1 MTPSHVHTPSYAAS
15 VVQQGRSGVVEQVAT
30 PPRLLTIAGSD
41 SGGGAGI
48 QADIKTFSA
57 LETYG
62 MSVLTAVTAQNT
74 IGVHSVQGLSPTIV
88 AKQLELVVQDI
99 GCDAIKT
106 GMLYSADTIKAI
118 VKVLEHAYETR
129 HLSTTSTLPKPIAP
143 PLVIDPVCVS
153 TSGHSLLPVE
163 ALSSLKADLMPW
175 ATVIT
180 PNVPEAELLVGWE
193 KGTIKTVDDMVKCAE
208 LLGNLGA
215 QWVYLKG
222 GHLPLRASAGDDK
235 IVTDVLWDSV
245 KRESIPSERRYL
257 DVKNT
262 HGTGCTLS
270 AAIACFLAQGHAVPE
285 AVAAAANYVATAIAT
300 SFPLGQGTGPVN
312 HFHQTIKRSLPL
324 PTALSPTPFT
334 DFLID
339 YDPVSWQAYVNHPFP
354 TGLAQGTIP
363 LESFLHFI
371 KQDYHFLKQYA
382 RTNALAVYKTLD
394 LAEMQA
400 SSEIVQTV
408 IKETES
414 KKLTAF
420 YCEKYGISRE
430 QLQLVPESVTNV
442 AYTRYVLDVSSKGDL
457 LDNKVVTA
465 PCLIG
470 YGQVGH
476 TLLNASDDSVNKS
489 STNEYWSWIEEYG
502 SDWFQQAVR
511 TGIQSMEDTVKK
523 SPLSQQRL
531 LELAQVFQQATKLE
545 IAFWD
550 EAVAASQIKP

>member
-1 MTPSHVHTPSYAAS
+1 MSTTASSYAAS
-15 VVQQGRSGVVEQVAT
+15 LFSNGPVAFVDQFDM

-48 QADIKTFSA
+48 QADLKTFSA
-57 LETYG
+57 FETYG
-62 MSVLTAVTAQNT
+62 MSVITAVTAQDT
-74 IGVHSVQGLSPTIV
+74 VGVHQVEGLSPAIV
-88 AKQLELVVQDI
+88 AKQLDCVINDI

-106 GMLYSADTIKAI
+106 GMLYSADTITAI
-118 VKVLEHAYETR
+118 VRVLERAYSNR
-129 HLSTTSTLPKPIAP
+129 HSSNSSSIPRPNAP

-163 ALSSLKADLMPW
+163 ALSSLKQDLMPW

-180 PNVPEAELLVGWE
+180 PNVPEAELLAGWD
-193 KGTIKTVDDMVKCAE
+193 KGSIKSVDDMVRCAE

-215 QWVYLKG
+215 RWVYLKG
-222 GHLPLRASAGDDK
+222 GHLPLANGVAASADDK
-235 IVTDVLWDSV
+235 IVTDILWDAQTRTSTA
-245 KRESIPSERRYL
+245 SERRFL
-257 DVKNT
+257 EIKNT

-270 AAIACFLAQGHAVPE
+270 AAIASLLAKGHSVPDAVKT
-285 AVAAAANYVATAIAT
+285 AADYVATAIAT
-300 SFPLGQGTGPVN
+300 SFPLGQGSGPVN
-312 HFHQTIKRSLPL
+312 HFHQTIQRSLPA
-324 PTALSPTPFT
+324 PTLSSPTPFT
-334 DFLID
+334 DFLIN
-339 YDPVSWQAYVNHPFP
+339 YDIESWRAYVTHPFP
-354 TGLAQGTIP
+354 TGLAKGTIP

-394 LAEMQA
+394 LKEMQA

-408 IKETES
+408 IKETEMHV
-414 KKLTAF
+414 K

-470 YGQVGH
+470 YGQVGY
-476 TLLNASDDSVNKS
+476 TLLNSSEVNKDS
-489 STNEYWSWIEEYG
+489 CSNPFWSWIEEYG

-511 TGIQSMEDTVKK
+511 TGIQSLEESVKE
-523 SPLSQQRL
+523 SPISQQRL
-531 LELAQVFQQATKLE
+531 IELAQVFQQATKLE

-550 EAVAASQIKP
+550 EAVAAVSKSKT